1 MAYIWILLIVIILLL
16 GFLIYLNIKDSS
28 QSSDSKE
35 SLRDLDKAVERQE
48 ATLFDLTKDI
58 QSFQDPLNKLNRY
71 LSGGTLAGKFGEWS
85 LEAIIKDIF
94 HSNQFIANAEVIPGS
109 GKRVEF
115 AIKLPEGL
123 LLPIDAKFPSG
134 LFDNYLLAVDAKDQ
148 QLVKKSKDDIKRHVL
163 SDAKDI
169 NIKYMQSGITIELGV
184 MYIPSESLMQLI
196 DSMANLREEI
206 FRDHRV
212 LIMGPNSLAAYLISV
227 HMGFRTLALNER
239 AGEIMNE
246 FGKLKKEF
254 ETKKVNCEKMDM
266 NVKED
271 YQAIGYNKFD
281 TIICSNVLEHV
292 EKDQFA
298 LEQCF
303 SLLKNKGK
311 LILIVPQNPNLF
323 SKQDKELGHFR
334 RYTKNE
340 VIKKSEK
347 LGYEILDIK
356 NFNSIG
362 VIGWKLNK
370 KSKQTKNNPKM
381 IKIFNSIIPLV
392 KGIDDSIT
400 SKFFGL
406 SLISILKK
414 T

>member
-1 MAYIWILLIVIILLL
+1 MEYIWIFLIIIILLL
-16 GFLIYLNIKDSS
+16 GFLIYLNITNGS

-48 ATLFDLTKDI
+48 ATLFGLTKDI

-134 LFDNYLLAVDAKDQ
+134 LFDNYLMAVDSKDQ

-163 SDAKDI
+163 NDARDI
-169 NIKYMQSGITIELGV
+169 NAKYMQSGITIELGV

-196 DSMANLREEI
+196 DSIANLREEI

-239 AGEIMNE
+239 ASEIMQE

-254 ETKKVNCEKMDM
+254 LNFSSSTEDLQKRADAMLKAINEHATRERQMEK
-266 NVKED
+266 
-271 YQAIGYNKFD
+271 A
-281 TIICSNVLEHV
+281 
-292 EKDQFA
+292 
-298 LEQCF
+298 
-303 SLLKNKGK
+303 
-311 LILIVPQNPNLF
+311 
-323 SKQDKELGHFR
+323 
-334 RYTKNE
+334 
-340 VIKKSEK
+340 
-347 LGYEILDIK
+347 IK
-356 NFNSIG
+356 NMDQ
-362 VIGWKLNK
+362 L
-370 KSKQTKNNPKM
+370 
-381 IKIFNSIIPLV
+381 
-392 KGIDDSIT
+392 DS
-400 SKFFGL
+400 
-406 SLISILKK
+406 
-414 T
+414 

>member
-1 MAYIWILLIVIILLL
+1 MEYIWILLVVIILLL
-16 GFLIYLNIKDSS
+16 GFLIYLNIKDGS

-94 HSNQFIANAEVIPGS
+94 HSNQFIVNAEVIPGS

-163 SDAKDI
+163 NDAKDI
-169 NIKYMQSGITIELGV
+169 NLKYMQSGITIELGV

-196 DSMANLREEI
+196 DSMTNLREEI

-239 AGEIMNE
+239 ASEIMQE

-254 ETKKVNCEKMDM
+254 LNFSSSTEDLQKRADAMLKAVNEHATRERQMEK
-266 NVKED
+266 
-271 YQAIGYNKFD
+271 A
-281 TIICSNVLEHV
+281 
-292 EKDQFA
+292 
-298 LEQCF
+298 
-303 SLLKNKGK
+303 
-311 LILIVPQNPNLF
+311 
-323 SKQDKELGHFR
+323 
-334 RYTKNE
+334 
-340 VIKKSEK
+340 
-347 LGYEILDIK
+347 IK
-356 NFNSIG
+356 NMDQ
-362 VIGWKLNK
+362 L
-370 KSKQTKNNPKM
+370 
-381 IKIFNSIIPLV
+381 
-392 KGIDDSIT
+392 DS
-400 SKFFGL
+400 
-406 SLISILKK
+406 
-414 T
+414 

>member
-1 MAYIWILLIVIILLL
+1 MEYIWIFLIIIILLL
-16 GFLIYLNIKDSS
+16 GFLIYLNITNGS

-35 SLRDLDKAVERQE
+35 SLRDLDKAVERQG
-48 ATLFDLTKDI
+48 ATLFGLTKDI

-134 LFDNYLLAVDAKDQ
+134 LFDNYLMAVDSKDQ

-163 SDAKDI
+163 NDARDI
-169 NIKYMQSGITIELGV
+169 NVKYMQSGITIELGV

-196 DSMANLREEI
+196 DSIANLREEI

-239 AGEIMNE
+239 ASEIMQE

-254 ETKKVNCEKMDM
+254 LNFSSSTEDLQKRADAMLKAVNEHATRERQMEK
-266 NVKED
+266 
-271 YQAIGYNKFD
+271 A
-281 TIICSNVLEHV
+281 
-292 EKDQFA
+292 
-298 LEQCF
+298 
-303 SLLKNKGK
+303 
-311 LILIVPQNPNLF
+311 
-323 SKQDKELGHFR
+323 
-334 RYTKNE
+334 
-340 VIKKSEK
+340 
-347 LGYEILDIK
+347 IK
-356 NFNSIG
+356 NMDQ
-362 VIGWKLNK
+362 L
-370 KSKQTKNNPKM
+370 
-381 IKIFNSIIPLV
+381 
-392 KGIDDSIT
+392 DS
-400 SKFFGL
+400 
-406 SLISILKK
+406 
-414 T
+414 